1 MQQDNRWAKKVA
13 VLGAGV
19 MGTQIAA
26 HLANAGIPVTL
37 YELTANDT
45 APNAHVEKAL
55 KTIQKIKP
63 PAFASPQTINYLTPA
78 NYDQHLGELQTCDLV
93 IEAISERL
101 DWKHALYERILPHL
115 NKNAILATNTSGI
128 PLSVLGKPLS
138 TEQQS
143 RFCGIHFFNPPRY
156 MTLVEL
162 IPHSE
167 TSPSVL
173 HRLEGFLTSALG
185 KGVIHVKDTP
195 GFIANRIGVFSI
207 LTVMHH
213 ATRLG
218 LPLDLVDK
226 LTGSGI
232 GRPKSATL
240 RTADVVGLDT
250 FQHVVNNLQLTL
262 TDDPW
267 RDFYVLPPWLTTLI
281 EKGALGQKSGAGIY
295 RKNKQGI
302 QVIDLES
309 EDYRP
314 VCSALDD
321 DIRAILNNPNPAE
334 KYAALR
340 QKDHPQATFL
350 LAVFYDL
357 FHYCAVHAAE
367 ISHHVRDIDLALRWG
382 YGWQMGPFE
391 IWQAI
396 GWQRISQDLHE
407 AIQQQHTM
415 SQHPLPDWVKDSQ
428 RTAVYTKDGAY
439 SPATDQYCQR
449 STHPIYQ
456 RQLFPERLPM
466 EISATRHIIRE
477 GDYSTLWHSGDDF
490 AILSFKTKMHTVN
503 MGVLEAILD
512 AVKEAENH
520 YKALII
526 WQDDSPFCAGA
537 NLLQVIN
544 AIEKDDFDS
553 LAHVVRTFQLAT
565 MALKH
570 SRIPTI
576 AAVSGL
582 ALGGGCEIILHCDR
596 AVVAMES
603 YIGLVEVGVGLIP
616 GAGGLKE
623 MALRAADDA
632 KGGDVFPGIARIFEQ
647 IAMGKV
653 SASALEARNMGYLR
667 PSDPIIMHPQELL
680 YVAKQQ
686 AHALYESGYTPPL
699 QKKDIPI
706 AGRDAT
712 ATLQARMLN
721 MLEGGFISEHD
732 FDIGSRLATT
742 LCGGE
747 LSPNT
752 PVSDEWLL
760 KLEHTHFMTL
770 SHHAKTQARIR
781 YMLDKGK
788 PLRN

>member
-1 MQQDNRWAKKVA
+1 
-13 VLGAGV
+13 
-19 MGTQIAA
+19 
-26 HLANAGIPVTL
+26 
-37 YELTANDT
+37 
-45 APNAHVEKAL
+45 
-55 KTIQKIKP
+55 
-63 PAFASPQTINYLTPA
+63 
-78 NYDQHLGELQTCDLV
+78 
-93 IEAISERL
+93 
-101 DWKHALYERILPHL
+101 
-115 NKNAILATNTSGI
+115 
-128 PLSVLGKPLS
+128 
-138 TEQQS
+138 
-143 RFCGIHFFNPPRY
+143 
-156 MTLVEL
+156 
-162 IPHSE
+162 
-167 TSPSVL
+167 
-173 HRLEGFLTSALG
+173 
-185 KGVIHVKDTP
+185 
-195 GFIANRIGVFSI
+195 
-207 LTVMHH
+207 
-213 ATRLG
+213 
-218 LPLDLVDK
+218 
-226 LTGSGI
+226 
-232 GRPKSATL
+232 
-240 RTADVVGLDT
+240 
-250 FQHVVNNLQLTL
+250 
-262 TDDPW
+262 
-267 RDFYVLPPWLTTLI
+267 
-281 EKGALGQKSGAGIY
+281 
-295 RKNKQGI
+295 
-302 QVIDLES
+302 
-309 EDYRP
+309 
-314 VCSALDD
+314 
-321 DIRAILNNPNPAE
+321 
-334 KYAALR
+334 
-340 QKDHPQATFL
+340 
-350 LAVFYDL
+350 
-357 FHYCAVHAAE
+357 
-367 ISHHVRDIDLALRWG
+367 
-382 YGWQMGPFE
+382 
-391 IWQAI
+391 
-396 GWQRISQDLHE
+396 
-407 AIQQQHTM
+407 M

-721 MLEGGFISEHD
+721 MLEGGFISEYD

-747 LSPNT
+747 LAPNT